1 MDAILDPA
9 KVEAF
14 SSYADH
20 HELFD
25 LFENMVKSVLVEMPQ
40 DPLQHMIDHLK
51 QPTLPAIVICGP
63 PRSCVNNLA
72 QKVAAHLNTV
82 HISVNALLVSAI
94 ERQTSLGQQ
103 ARPFMEKGQLVPD
116 QVIHNLVSQRL
127 QEHDVITT
135 GFVLEGYPATKD
147 QAVAFQMKGVFLTS
161 FVWIDCDDNAIL
173 DYNAGLVT
181 DPIHKRDYHEVYS
194 PPPNDSEI
202 LGRLVH
208 REYNSRESVTKR
220 LHYYRRHIPAVASCF
235 HRAKICKRLKYM
247 DAHGIWGRE
256 DQVFHDVIN
265 VLGGKRVTRAPRQFR
280 LVIQGL
286 PGSGKSSLAAE
297 IEKKYGFV
305 HVSPK
310 KIILEEV
317 SSKSRGAKALLDY
330 IHCPD
335 ETPDDLITHLI
346 IKRLQ
351 RSDCVNQG
359 WVLEGYPN
367 TKAQATAL
375 KDKGIVPNRLIWLKT
390 TEETCRNRLS
400 KRRQDPLTGRLANL
414 TAPPQDISINL
425 VESWP
430 LHDPVAD
437 KEETVLDR
445 IKKRSGLKKELES
458 LYGYRKNVIPKL
470 GTVPVESDGIMQE
483 VDAEGLGEK
492 DSKGRQ
498 PAFERVLELVDDILM
513 KPIPVALDA

>member
-1 MDAILDPA
+1 MDSILDPS
-9 KVEAF
+9 KIEAF

-25 LFENMVKSVLVEMPQ
+25 LFESMVKSVLVELPQ
-40 DPLQHMIDHLK
+40 DPLQHMIDFLK

-63 PRSCVNNLA
+63 PRSCVNRIA

-127 QEHDVITT
+127 QEHDVVTT
-135 GFVLEGYPATKD
+135 GFVLEGFPATKD

-173 DYNAGLVT
+173 DYNAGLLT
-181 DPIHKRDYHEVYS
+181 DPIQKRDYHEIYK
-194 PPPNDSEI
+194 PPPKDEDIQN
-202 LGRLVH
+202 RLVR
-208 REYNSRESVTKR
+208 REYNSRESVKKR
-220 LHYYRRHIPAVASCF
+220 LHYYRRHVPAVSSCF
-235 HRAKICKRLKYM
+235 HRAKIGKKLTYM
-247 DAHGIWGRE
+247 DNHGIWGRE
-256 DQVFHDVIN
+256 DQVFHDVID
-265 VLGGKRVTRAPRQFR
+265 VLGGKRVTRAPRQFK

-297 IEKKYGFV
+297 IERKYGFV

-317 SSKSRGAKALLDY
+317 SSKSRGAKALLDF

-335 ETPDDLITHLI
+335 ETPDDLLVDLV

-359 WVLEGYPN
+359 WVLEGFPN
-367 TKAQATAL
+367 TKAQANAL
-375 KDKGIVPNRLIWLKT
+375 KDKGIIPNRLIWLRAS
-390 TEETCRNRLS
+390 EETCYNRLA

-414 TAPPQDISINL
+414 ILLPKDASITEI
-425 VESWP
+425 ESWP

-437 KEETVLDR
+437 KESTVLDR
-445 IKKRSGLKKELES
+445 IKKRTGLKKELEG
-458 LYGYRKNVIPKL
+458 LYGYRKSVPKVGPASL
-470 GTVPVESDGIMQE
+470 EIDGIMQE
-483 VDAEGLGEK
+483 VNAEGIGER
-492 DSKGRQ
+492 DGKGRQ
-498 PAFERVLELVDDILM
+498 PAFEKVLELVDDILM
-513 KPIPVALDA
+513 KPVPLTLDS